1 MRTNTQSSIAI
12 ERITEKAKLSKELSH
27 CSLARFQMSRTT
39 VPAIPVKQ
47 ITNQTNPNQSGI
59 QSKAKGHNGPK
70 KSNQKTDNNRFF
82 GIHGMGLTRKAC
94 ENSAFTTKTHQI
106 NQPKHSV

>member
-27 CSLARFQMSRTT
+27 CSLARFQTSRTT

-59 QSKAKGHNGPK
+59 QSKPK
-70 KSNQKTDNNRFF
+70 VKMAPKRAIKKQITIDF
-82 GIHGMGLTRKAC
+82 L
-94 ENSAFTTKTHQI
+94 EFTLW
-106 NQPKHSV
+106 V